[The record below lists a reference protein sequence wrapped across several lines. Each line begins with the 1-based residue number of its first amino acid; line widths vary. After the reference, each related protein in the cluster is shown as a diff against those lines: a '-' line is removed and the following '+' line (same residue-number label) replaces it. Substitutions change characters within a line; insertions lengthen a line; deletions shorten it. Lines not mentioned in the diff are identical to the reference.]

1 MQGYGYVI
9 FANNDVLVPHGAIES
24 IRNDLQNEVL
34 VVPLTT
40 MKGAGHNPGQVSEA
54 AKSNR
59 NVVFTLTSICS
70 DTQTLVLA
78 LEMTVDVEDYVSN
91 PNNVQLIQNALKKK
105 ISTKGLNPES
115 DIQDK
120 LSQSGYESM
129 DASMLSQTNH
139 ILRSTWKK
147 KARFNGFVFAANISG
162 IEPAA
167 FGHPSILFDPSGL
180 IIGQEDRL
188 IADMTKLG
196 MMPKISLG
204 AFVYH
209 FKSVTVKMS
218 RNKKNEDSREDL
230 SKYHVDLKA
239 SQGTRVGKQ
248 RSSASPREEIN
259 GTTASSLMFYSGY
272 EDIFIEKPFNR
283 LSVYPSLDHFDKSD
297 EDISNLGGSPSS
309 RRLTVIA
316 FAISG

>member
-1 MQGYGYVI
+1 M
-9 FANNDVLVPHGAIES
+9 S
-24 IRNDLQNEVL
+24 
-34 VVPLTT
+34 
-40 MKGAGHNPGQVSEA
+40 
-54 AKSNR
+54 
-59 NVVFTLTSICS
+59 
-70 DTQTLVLA
+70 
-78 LEMTVDVEDYVSN
+78 VDVEDYVSN
-91 PNNVQLIQNALKKK
+91 PNNVQLIQDALKKK
-105 ISTKGLNPES
+105 ISKKGLNLES
-115 DIQDK
+115 DIHDK
-120 LSQSGYESM
+120 VSQSGYESM

-230 SKYHVDLKA
+230 SKYHLDLKA
-239 SQGTRVGKQ
+239 SQETRMGKKK
-248 RSSASPREEIN
+248 SSASPRDGAN
-259 GTTASSLMFYSGY
+259 GTIASSLTFYSGY

-283 LSVYPSLDHFDKSD
+283 LSVYPSLDQSDKSG

-309 RRLTVIA
+309 RRMTVIA

>member
-1 MQGYGYVI
+1 M
-9 FANNDVLVPHGAIES
+9 
-24 IRNDLQNEVL
+24 
-34 VVPLTT
+34 
-40 MKGAGHNPGQVSEA
+40 
-54 AKSNR
+54 
-59 NVVFTLTSICS
+59 
-70 DTQTLVLA
+70 QTLVLA
-78 LEMTVDVEDYVSN
+78 LEMSVDVEDYVSN
-91 PNNVQLIQNALKKK
+91 PNNVQLIQDALKKK
-105 ISTKGLNPES
+105 VTSKASNSEMLPH
-115 DIQDK
+115 DK
-120 LSQSGYESM
+120 VSQSGYESM
-129 DASMLSQTNH
+129 DSSMLSETNH

-188 IADMTKLG
+188 IADMSKLG

-230 SKYHVDLKA
+230 SKYHLELK
-239 SQGTRVGKQ
+239 VPKGKHDDKKE
-248 RSSASPREEIN
+248 SSLTPQEETN
-259 GTTASSLMFYSGY
+259 GTMGKFYSAY

-283 LSVYPSLDHFDKSD
+283 LSVYPSLDQFDQPDKHAPHT
-297 EDISNLGGSPSS
+297 IGTPLN
-309 RRLTVIA
+309 RRSTVIA
-316 FAISG
+316 FAISGKIVLFIQIFSPFLSKQPLS

>member
-1 MQGYGYVI
+1 M
-9 FANNDVLVPHGAIES
+9 S
-24 IRNDLQNEVL
+24 
-34 VVPLTT
+34 
-40 MKGAGHNPGQVSEA
+40 
-54 AKSNR
+54 
-59 NVVFTLTSICS
+59 
-70 DTQTLVLA
+70 
-78 LEMTVDVEDYVSN
+78 VDVEDYVSN

-105 ISTKGLNPES
+105 VTTKASNLVN
-115 DIQDK
+115 IYHDK
-120 LSQSGYESM
+120 ASQSGYESM
-129 DASMLSQTNH
+129 DASMLSEANH

-167 FGHPSILFDPSGL
+167 FGHPSILFDPRGL

-188 IADMTKLG
+188 IADMSKLG

-230 SKYHVDLKA
+230 SKYHLELKE
-239 SQGTRVGKQ
+239 SKGKGNEKKENVATPQ
-248 RSSASPREEIN
+248 EEVN
-259 GTTASSLMFYSGY
+259 GKTASLQTFYSAY

-283 LSVYPSLDHFDKSD
+283 LSVYPSLDPFDKIH
-297 EDISNLGGSPSS
+297 EDNSSPIGSQSN
-309 RRLTVIA
+309 RRSTVIA
-316 FAISG
+316 FAISGIYPSNVHKLF